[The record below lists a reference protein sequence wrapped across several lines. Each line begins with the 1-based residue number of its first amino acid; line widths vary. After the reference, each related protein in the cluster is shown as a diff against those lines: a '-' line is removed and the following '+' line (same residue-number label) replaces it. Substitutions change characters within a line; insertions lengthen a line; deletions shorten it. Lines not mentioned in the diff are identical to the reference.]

1 MRVALVGLFVDIVF
15 LLFVLVGLLPSSF
28 GLPGRPDGANAVH
41 QRQAGRAGG
50 GIFENLRRPEMEDAQ
65 EENKSLDRAANRSSE
80 LVVVVE
86 AGYYYGECRAILLP
100 KRMNEL
106 PMVF

>member
-1 MRVALVGLFVDIVF
+1 
-15 LLFVLVGLLPSSF
+15 
-28 GLPGRPDGANAVH
+28 
-41 QRQAGRAGG
+41 
-50 GIFENLRRPEMEDAQ
+50 MEDAQ